1 MANNFQLFPKGSNT
15 AARLFDIDEEICTK
29 VLNVPVHEKVY
40 GGSGEGRFDWF
51 NTIGYLIASGRK
63 LGSEELRL
71 KVAEWTE
78 NDPIGVKVLQYLEDN
93 YTSDSFVTI
102 GK

>member
-78 NDPIGVKVLQYLEDN
+78 NDPIGVKVLAYLEEN
-93 YTSDSFVTI
+93 YYSESFRTF
-102 GK
+102 GR

>member
-15 AARLFDIDEEICTK
+15 AARLFDIDEQICTK

-78 NDPIGVKVLQYLEDN
+78 NDPIGVKVLAYLEEN
-93 YTSDSFVTI
+93 YYSESFRTF
-102 GK
+102 GR

>member
-1 MANNFQLFPKGSNT
+1 MNKEVVKIPSSIRYLSEFIVDLPDNCILDKGKIG
-15 AARLFDIDEEICTK
+15 A
-29 VLNVPVHEKVY
+29 
-40 GGSGEGRFDWF
+40 GGTSVAIR
-51 NTIGYLIASGRK
+51 S
-63 LGSEELRL
+63 SEELRL

-93 YTSDSFVTI
+93 YTSDSFRTF